1 MTKRVL
7 VTGASGHVG
16 GALVADLVEHGY
28 SVRASVRNPDDE
40 NKTRELK
47 KLGVE
52 IVKVDLFDTASLKN
66 ACKGMDGL
74 FQVAAIYDMN
84 PKNKTAAQ
92 KIIATGIEGMENAL
106 RAAASAG
113 IKRVVLT
120 SSCATI
126 TPVAKGAP
134 DATEQSWVD
143 DVSVPYIEEKTMGER
158 HAWKLASE
166 LDLDMVSVLPGGVF
180 GPGFNRSTPSTDVI
194 LSIAKGALRM
204 GAPKINILLVDVRDV
219 ATVHRL
225 AYEKGTSG
233 GRYIALHSAPE
244 VYDYVIAAR
253 KHAPSIGLPLMK
265 MPEFMTG
272 MVPIIN
278 AVTAKAFGFPQTYTR
293 ELHNSIKGREW
304 RVNDSQTRTQL
315 GFAPK
320 YGPEE
325 TIKDTLEHLKKIN
338 AL

>member
-16 GALVADLVEHGY
+16 GTLVANLVEHGY
-28 SVRASVRNPDDE
+28 SVRASVRDPNDE
-40 NKTRELK
+40 NKTRYLK

-52 IVKVDLFDTASLKN
+52 IVKADLFDKASLN
-66 ACKGMDGL
+66 AACEGMDGL
-74 FQVAAIYDMN
+74 FQVAAVYDMT
-84 PKNKTAAQ
+84 PKNKSDAE
-92 KIIATGIEGMENAL
+92 KMIATGIEGMENAL
-106 RAAASAG
+106 RGAANAG

-143 DVSVPYIEEKTMGER
+143 DISIPYIEEKTRGER
-158 HAWKLASE
+158 HAWKLAKE
-166 LDLDMVSVLPGGVF
+166 LGLNMVAVLPGGVF

-194 LSIAKGALRM
+194 LSIMKGALRM
-204 GAPKINILLVDVRDV
+204 GAPKINLLLVDVRDV

-225 AYEKGTSG
+225 AYEKGTPG

-244 VYDYVIAAR
+244 IYDYVVAAR
-253 KHAPSIGLPLMK
+253 KHDPSIGLPLMK

-272 MVPIIN
+272 VVPIIN
-278 AVTAKAFGFPQTYTR
+278 AVTAKVFGFPQTYTR
-293 ELHNSIKGREW
+293 DLHNSIKGREW
-304 RVNDSQTRTQL
+304 RVDDSQTRSQL
-315 GFAPK
+315 GFEPK
-320 YGPEE
+320 YGLDK
-325 TIKDTLEHLKKIN
+325 TVKDTIEHLKKIN
-338 AL
+338 A

>member
-28 SVRASVRNPDDE
+28 SVRASVRDPNDE
-40 NKTRELK
+40 NKTRDLK

-52 IVKVDLFDTASLKN
+52 IVKADLFDMASLN
-66 ACKGMDGL
+66 AACEGMDGL
-74 FQVAAIYDMN
+74 FQVAAVYDMT
-84 PKNKTAAQ
+84 PKNKSDAE
-92 KIIATGIEGMENAL
+92 KIIATGIEGMENAF

-143 DVSVPYIEEKTMGER
+143 DISIPYIEEKTRGER
-158 HAWKLASE
+158 HAWKLAKE

-180 GPGFNRSTPSTDVI
+180 GPGFNRSTPSTDVV
-194 LSIAKGALRM
+194 LSIMKGALRM
-204 GAPKINILLVDVRDV
+204 GAPKINLLLVDVRDV

-233 GRYIALHSAPE
+233 GRYIALHGTPE
-244 VYDYVIAAR
+244 VYDYVVAAR
-253 KHAPSIGLPLMK
+253 KHDSSIGLPLMK

-278 AVTAKAFGFPQTYTR
+278 GVMAKVFGFPQTYTR

-304 RVNDSQTRTQL
+304 RVDDSQTRSQL
-315 GFAPK
+315 GFEPK
-320 YGPEE
+320 YGLDE
-325 TIKDTLEHLKKIN
+325 TVKDTIEHLKKIN
-338 AL
+338 A

>member
-1 MTKRVL
+1 MTKCVL

-16 GALVADLVEHGY
+16 GALVADLARHGY

-40 NKTRELK
+40 SKTRELK

-52 IVKVDLFDTASLKN
+52 IVKADLFNMASLN
-66 ACKGMDGL
+66 AACKGMDGL
-74 FQVAAIYDMN
+74 FQVAAVYDMT
-84 PKNKTAAQ
+84 PKNKSDAE
-92 KIIATGIEGMENAL
+92 KMIATGIEGMENAL

-134 DATEQSWVD
+134 DATEQSWID
-143 DVSVPYIEEKTMGER
+143 DVSVPYIKEKTMGER
-158 HAWKLASE
+158 HAWKVAKE
-166 LDLDMVSVLPGGVF
+166 MGLDMVSVLPGGVF

-194 LSIAKGALRM
+194 LSIAKGALKL
-204 GAPKINILLVDVRDV
+204 GAPKINLLLVDVRDV
-219 ATVHRL
+219 AAVHRL
-225 AYEKGTSG
+225 AYEKGTPG

-244 VYDYVIAAR
+244 IYDYVVAAK
-253 KHAPSIGLPLMK
+253 KHDPSIGLPLMK

-278 AVTAKAFGFPQTYTR
+278 AITAKMFGFPQTYTR
-293 ELHNSIKGREW
+293 DLHNSIKGREW
-304 RVNDSQTRTQL
+304 RVDDSQTRSQL
-315 GFAPK
+315 GFEPK
-320 YGPEE
+320 YGLDE
-325 TIKDTLEHLKKIN
+325 TVKDTLEHLKKIN